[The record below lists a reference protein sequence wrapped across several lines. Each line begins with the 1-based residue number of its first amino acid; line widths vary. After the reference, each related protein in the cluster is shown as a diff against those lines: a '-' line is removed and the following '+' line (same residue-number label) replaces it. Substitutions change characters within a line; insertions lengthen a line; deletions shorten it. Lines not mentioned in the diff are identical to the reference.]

1 MVIFVT
7 KTSCLR
13 REMTSLAPTV
23 CAHIAATLYTPRFCA
38 FEYRFLPFPNLTPNP
53 PSNLPYTSLVM
64 EGMERGM
71 GMATGAMSYA
81 SLVVEVMERG
91 MGMALEGVPIASRVA
106 GVMGKGVGMDPAG
119 VPIASRVV
127 EVMGRGMGMAPV
139 GVPIASLVVEVMEA
153 GVGMASG
160 GMPYASPLVGVMGD
174 IMRWSSAVPRSIHPK
189 ACSYFSTFSCNAMS
203 RRLAC
208 SGAIIILLATSGL
221 GMPGNACAKSI
232 TKSLCEWLINTRLA

>member
-13 REMTSLAPTV
+13 SEETSLALTV
-23 CAHIAATLYTPRFCA
+23 CAHIAATLYMPRLCA
-38 FEYRFLPFPNLTPNP
+38 FEYRFLPFPNLTPDP

-71 GMATGAMSYA
+71 GMAPGGMPFVSLVVEVMGRGMGMVSGVMPYA

-91 MGMALEGVPIASRVA
+91 MGMALEGVPIASLVVEVMEA
-106 GVMGKGVGMDPAG
+106 GVGLAPAG
-119 VPIASRVV
+119 VPIASLVV
-127 EVMGRGMGMAPV
+127 EVMGRGMGMAL
-139 GVPIASLVVEVMEA
+139 GV
-153 GVGMASG
+153 
-160 GMPYASPLVGVMGD
+160 MPYASPLVGVMGD
-174 IMRWSSAVPRSIHPK
+174 IMRWSSAVPRSIRPK